1 MKKYSAELNGE
12 TDLIE
17 RLLNNGLVI
26 SATTFD

>member
-17 RLLNNGLVI
+17 RLLNNGLVT